1 MASIGHKR
9 NNHYKEKNRPT
20 QPSLGY
26 VSEYM
31 QQVGIVVSRSE
42 ERNRVIRIRTK
53 YLKHEQINMQF
64 CDKVRG
70 VEVSKDITP

>member
-31 QQVGIVVSRSE
+31 QQVGIVVSQGGRTMVQYLGPRSG
-42 ERNRVIRIRTK
+42 T
-53 YLKHEQINMQF
+53 
-64 CDKVRG
+64 
-70 VEVSKDITP
+70 VSYELEPSI